1 MKLVTALTIKRPKF
15 DAFMSFYYNGFLRV
29 RGK

>member
-1 MKLVTALTIKRPKF
+1 MKLVTTLTTERPKF
-15 DAFMSFYYNGFLRV
+15 DAVMSFYYNGFLRV